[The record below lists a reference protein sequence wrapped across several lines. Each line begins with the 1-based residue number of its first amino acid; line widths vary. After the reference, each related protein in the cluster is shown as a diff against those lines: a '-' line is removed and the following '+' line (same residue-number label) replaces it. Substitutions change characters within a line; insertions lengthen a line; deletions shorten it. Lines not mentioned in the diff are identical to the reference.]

1 MPELP
6 EVETVVRDL
15 KRGGL
20 EGRRIQDVSLLW
32 ARTAATHAPEVFKR
46 ELKGRLIREV
56 SRRAK
61 FIVMR
66 LEPQGW
72 LLVHLRMTGRLDL
85 TAHAAPPDPY
95 ERVVL
100 ALDDGRFLR
109 FKDIR
114 KFGRWYFYLTKP
126 PQFETLGP
134 EPLAET
140 FTAGILKERIRGRDR
155 QLKPLLLD
163 QTIVAGLGNIYV
175 DEALWLA
182 GLHPLKRS
190 ARLHEDEV
198 GRLHGAIVQVLKCGV
213 KNAGTTL
220 GTHEQNYYSVGKRR
234 GRNQDE
240 LKVFRR
246 TGAPCPACGTKIIRL
261 VVGQRSTHVCPKC
274 QKKR

>member
-15 KRGGL
+15 KRSGL
-20 EGRRIQDVSLLW
+20 EGRRIQTVSLLW
-32 ARTAATHAPEVFKR
+32 PRTAATPAPEDFKR
-46 ELKGRLIREV
+46 ELKGRRIREL

-85 TAHAAPPDPY
+85 MPQETPPDPY
-95 ERVVL
+95 DRVTL
-100 ALDDGRFLR
+100 TLDDGRSLR

-114 KFGRWYFYLTKP
+114 KFGRWYFYQKKP

-134 EPLAET
+134 EPLSEA
-140 FTAGILKERIRGRDR
+140 FTPEILKARLLGRDR

-163 QTIVAGLGNIYV
+163 QAIVAGLGNIYV

-182 GLHPLKRS
+182 RLHPLKRS
-190 ARLHEDEV
+190 ARLHGDEV
-198 GRLHGAIVQVLKCGV
+198 IRLHGAIVRVLKCGV

-220 GTHEQNYYSVGKRR
+220 GTNALNYYSVGKRR

-246 TGAPCPACGTKIIRL
+246 TGAPCPECGTLIIRL
-261 VVGQRSTHVCPKC
+261 VVGQRSTHICPKC
-274 QKKR
+274 QKKK